1 MSDIKTT
8 KMSSFQ
14 RLLNAMV
21 EPGKQMD
28 IKALE
33 AISARLSEV
42 EDRLDYVQAIQEKSD
57 ADINGI
63 GTTAAMLLKTMLRLT
78 LQTQILYDKLGLDVQ
93 EEIRR
98 STSGAPPYD
107 DEPGG
112 TGGGMG
118 GMLN

>member
-1 MSDIKTT
+1 MSDSKTA
-8 KMSSFQ
+8 KVGSLQ
-14 RLLNAMV
+14 RLLNALV
-21 EPGKQMD
+21 DPSEQMD

-42 EDRLDYVQAIQEKSD
+42 EDRLDYVQTIQEKSD
-57 ADINGI
+57 SDINGI
-63 GTTAAMLLKTMLRLT
+63 GTTAAMLLKTVLRLT
-78 LQTQILYDKLGLDVQ
+78 LQTQILYDKLGLDIQ

-98 STSGAPPYD
+98 STGGAPHD
-107 DEPGG
+107 DEPDG

>member
-1 MSDIKTT
+1 MSDSKTA
-8 KMSSFQ
+8 KVGSFQ
-14 RLLNAMV
+14 RLLNALV
-21 EPGKQMD
+21 DPSGQMD

-42 EDRLDYVQAIQEKSD
+42 EDRLDYVQTIQEKSD
-57 ADINGI
+57 SDINGI
-63 GTTAAMLLKTMLRLT
+63 GTTAAMLLKTVLRLT
-78 LQTQILYDKLGLDVQ
+78 LQTQILYDKLGLDIQ

-98 STSGAPPYD
+98 STSGPPHD
-107 DEPGG
+107 DEPDG